1 MQILYFLSNFLDHC
15 NFVKIQEELPCSP
28 FFGKNKKLDHREA
41 SAAILMSKSC
51 EKAKNRTT
59 LTFRMVETS
68 FIFTVVRH
76 PFARLVSAYRYSSL
90 GRSYSCGAPP
100 FRQAGIRLQVQ
111 YCSLGQS
118 YICGAPPFHQAGIRL
133 QVQ

>member
-1 MQILYFLSNFLDHC
+1 MQS
-15 NFVKIQEELPCSP
+15 

-90 GRSYSCGAPP
+90 GRSYNCGAPP

-118 YICGAPPFHQAGIRL
+118 YVHLWCATLSPGWYPLTGTVAWAGDTALVHHPFARL
-133 QVQ
+133 VFAYR